1 MLEMKITQGHRRKR
15 EAEEAGEGRGG
26 RETGEGSREA
36 MQSPAVVKFNQ
47 YIRDTLVTD
56 LSSHVV
62 GDKAYREHM

>member
-1 MLEMKITQGHRRKR
+1 
-15 EAEEAGEGRGG
+15 
-26 RETGEGSREA
+26 

-62 GDKAYREHM
+62 GDKAYREHMWVLRSLGKRRQQPEQVLEC